1 MKSEIVALGPRK
13 RPSTPRGWL
22 VKVTN
27 PHKEMWFGVG
37 IYSQRLAETAVCRL
51 PQIEPTDVVFAH
63 RRLLP
68 TEIES
73 LSLERGKLSLCS
85 FFEDALLPEL
95 PDELGQKKPSSPE
108 IFASSAKQQLPSDGI
123 FEQGQ
128 LRADLEVPTELRE
141 RVVRSIDQADKAFCF
156 VFDAARESL
165 LTIPQPAM
173 TLSESALSFIERN
186 IKAAFDHARKIV
198 QATDPQEA
206 MRIQSEFLKSKFTTV
221 DEHVR
226 KIAGEIAPDKD
237 VLAR

>member
-1 MKSEIVALGPRK
+1 MTSEIVALGSRK
-13 RPSTPRGWL
+13 RPLAPRGWL

-51 PQIEPTDVVFAH
+51 TQIEPTDVVFAH

-85 FFEDALLPEL
+85 FVEDTLL
-95 PDELGQKKPSSPE
+95 PDELGQKKPSSTE
-108 IFASSAKQQLPSDGI
+108 IFASAAKQQLPNDGI

-128 LRADLEVPTELRE
+128 LRADLEVPTELRKL
-141 RVVRSIDQADKAFCF
+141 VVRSVDHAEKAFCF
-156 VFDAARESL
+156 FFDAARESL

-206 MRIQSEFLKSKFTTV
+206 MRIQSEFLKSQFTTV